1 MATGWCRGTITSK
14 RWGQRLQVRYG
25 VWWGSSQQPPIP
37 GTIILCASLA
47 TRMVRPVTA
56 PAALLLAEDD
66 TQNNSPGRQLT
77 VSKECTSPHLAWD
90 RADCPHP
97 HPVRSIGHLKGHG
110 GLPARVSLEL
120 GPSSPTQRE
129 MEKEGTSL
137 WWTVAHP
144 LLQGFSY
151 SRPTAASGHVPRG

>member
-1 MATGWCRGTITSK
+1 M
-14 RWGQRLQVRYG
+14 YG
-25 VWWGSSQQPPIP
+25 GDPHSTTPIR
-37 GTIILCASLA
+37 GTIILRASPA
-47 TRMVRPVTA
+47 TRMVRPVMA

-77 VSKECTSPHLAWD
+77 VSKECTSPHLVWD

-97 HPVRSIGHLKGHG
+97 HPVRSIGRLKGHG

-120 GPSSPTQRE
+120 GPSSPAQRQ

-137 WWTVAHP
+137 WWTNSHP
-144 LLQGFSY
+144 SPPPGFQLLMANRSPGVDNPPPPPDES
-151 SRPTAASGHVPRG
+151 SA